1 MYEFFQS
8 AFPWILLGLFVAVS
22 CAFLSIK
29 RNNLM
34 MPTGRNNILQD
45 ENF

>member
-22 CAFLSIK
+22 CAFFNK
-29 RNNLM
+29 ERK
-34 MPTGRNNILQD
+34 
-45 ENF
+45 

>member
-22 CAFLSIK
+22 CAFFK
-29 RNNLM
+29 HK
-34 MPTGRNNILQD
+34 
-45 ENF
+45 EK